1 VEALKWGNEWLGLLF
16 FLEYYMDVQVYGFR
30 FAKVKDSD
38 EFMLIQSNDDDRDD
52 VVRLSMYDLIIL
64 SELLNEAIG
73 DRK

>member
-1 VEALKWGNEWLGLLF
+1 
-16 FLEYYMDVQVYGFR
+16 MDVQVYGR
-30 FAKVKDSD
+30 FDGY
-38 EFMLIQSNDDDRDD
+38 D

>member
-1 VEALKWGNEWLGLLF
+1 
-16 FLEYYMDVQVYGFR
+16 MDVQVYGFR
-30 FAKVKDSD
+30 FTKVKDSD
-38 EFMLIQSNDDDRDD
+38 EFMLIQSNDDDGDD

>member
-1 VEALKWGNEWLGLLF
+1 
-16 FLEYYMDVQVYGFR
+16 MDVQVYGFR

-38 EFMLIQSNDDDRDD
+38 EFMLIQSKDDDGDD